1 MIIIKM
7 QGGLGNQLFLY
18 GLYKE
23 LLYLGR
29 EVKMDNISGFED
41 DPQRSPSLYKLGISY
56 DIAEDGEIRTMRD
69 SYMDPLSRIRRKIT
83 GRKNKDYYEAL
94 DGNFDEHVLKAD
106 DIYLN
111 GYFQSDD
118 YFKDDEVRQELIAD
132 ICKNKDLYLGDQDVT
147 GIRKAIRSS
156 NSVSMHIRRGDYLTP
171 VSRKTYGGICTDDY
185 YAKAM
190 ELVRSSYPDAQFYI
204 FSNDI
209 DWCRAKYKDTDNI
222 SFVNISGDD
231 SDIKEFFLMS
241 ECRHH
246 ILANSSFSWWAAFLG
261 SADDRDRLN
270 IVPSKWTNTRQMKDI
285 YASWMTR
292 I

>member
-23 LLYLGR
+23 LLFLGR
-29 EVKMDNISGFED
+29 EVAMDNVAGFEE
-41 DPQRSPSLYKLGISY
+41 DPLRDPCLSKLGISY
-56 DIAEDGEIRTMRD
+56 DIASDKQIRTMRD
-69 SYMDPLSRIRRKIT
+69 SFMDPISRIRRKLT
-83 GRKNKDYYEAL
+83 GRKNKDYYEPL
-94 DGNFDEHVLKAD
+94 DGNFDKTVLDTD

-111 GYFQSDD
+111 GYFQSDK
-118 YFKDDEVRQELIAD
+118 YFEDSKVRQELITD
-132 ICKNKDLYLGDQDVT
+132 ICRRKNDYLSQDEARD
-147 GIRKAIRSS
+147 ICRDIRST

-171 VSRKTYGGICTDDY
+171 VSKETYGGICTDDY
-185 YAKAM
+185 YEKAM
-190 ELVRSSYPDAQFYI
+190 DVVKETNSDAVFYI

-209 DWCRAKYKDTDNI
+209 EWCKDKYKDADNI
-222 SFVNISGDD
+222 RFVNFCGSD

-246 ILANSSFSWWAAFLG
+246 ILANSSYSWWAAFIGHNDKMEGL
-261 SADDRDRLN
+261 S
-270 IVPSKWTNTRQMKDI
+270 IVPSKWTNTRAMEDI
-285 YASWMTR
+285 YTSWMTK

>member
-23 LLYLGR
+23 LLFLGR
-29 EVKMDNISGFED
+29 EVKMDNNAGFIED
-41 DPQRSPSLYKLGISY
+41 PLRDPVLSKLGISY
-56 DIAEDGEIRTMRD
+56 DLAEDKEIRKMRD
-69 SYMDPLSRIRRKIT
+69 SYMDPLSRIRRKLT

-94 DGNFDEHVLKAD
+94 DGNFDETVLKAD

-111 GYFQSDD
+111 GYFQSEKYFNDD
-118 YFKDDEVRQELIAD
+118 SVRQELRAD
-132 ICKNKDLYLGDQDVT
+132 ICKNKERYMSESDVADLRQE
-147 GIRKAIRSS
+147 IANA

-171 VSRKTYGGICTDDY
+171 VSKETYGGICTDEY
-185 YAKAM
+185 YEKAM
-190 ELVRSSYPDAQFYI
+190 DLVKEKNPDARFYI

-209 DWCRAKYKDTDNI
+209 DWCKEKYKDTDNV
-222 SFVNISGDD
+222 SFVSLTGDD

-246 ILANSSFSWWAAFLG
+246 ILANSSFSWWAAFL
-261 SADDRDRLN
+261 SAADDNKSLN